1 MAREEQVDD
10 GVGDVVVEVVD
21 VAGDQEQRRE
31 ELEQRVVQGDVGGE
45 EPLLPIDMEQV
56 AWSWKRFALAPLGRG
71 RLGESW
77 LVSCRPFS
85 SDART
90 SPSRRRCRRCRWLP
104 R

>member
-77 LVSCRPFS
+77 
-85 SDART
+85 ARQL
-90 SPSRRRCRRCRWLP
+90 RAVLFGRQNVAK
-104 R
+104 